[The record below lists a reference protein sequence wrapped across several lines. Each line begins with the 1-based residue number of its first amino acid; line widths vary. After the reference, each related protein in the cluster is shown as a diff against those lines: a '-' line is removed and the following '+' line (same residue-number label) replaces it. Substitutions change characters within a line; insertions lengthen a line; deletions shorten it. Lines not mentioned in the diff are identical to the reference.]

1 MTSYTARRP
10 RRLALR
16 GSSGVWIVTSLVASL
31 SAVLLLTWRG
41 PSQPALDVQMPWW
54 LLAAVFA
61 IVEAFVVHVQFG
73 RETESFSLSEIPLV
87 LGLFFVGPRE
97 LVLAQLLGAAVA
109 LVIVRRQAIVKL
121 AYNLAHFSLVTIV
134 AAMIF
139 RAVLGNHPAAGAHG
153 WAAAFT
159 ATMVAMVM
167 GVAMVLLAISLT
179 EGSRQTHMAPRVL
192 WMGAVVG
199 ATNTSLALVGV
210 MIVNTL
216 PSAAWLLLVPSATLF
231 FAYRSYTGQR
241 QRNESLQLLYESTRS
256 LQQSLKVEETM
267 RTLLAQARQMLRA
280 DLARVTLFPTAEDGA
295 RRTVLGPG
303 DRFDAMRPVELNP
316 TEGVWAR
323 VAAEG
328 RGFAVPRPIEN
339 ERLASYF
346 DSEGIRDA
354 VVTPLRGEGGVVVG
368 TLLVA
373 NRLDDVS
380 TFDEEDLKLLEML
393 ANHASTAI
401 QNARLVARLEENL
414 AHMTELNRLKDDFVA
429 TVSHELRTPLTSIQG
444 YVKTMLRDDIE
455 IDVATMRSYLEIV
468 ERQGG
473 RLGRL
478 IEDLLVVAR
487 IENEPFDMALGSV
500 SVKDLA
506 RQAVEE
512 LGEAGSGR
520 RIDVIFDD
528 ATPPLYTDGEK
539 VHRIITNL
547 LENAVKYSPPDSPI
561 TISGRIEAAG
571 LVVSIEDR
579 GIGIPSDLSERVFDR
594 FFQADQSATRTAG
607 GTGLGLYICR
617 GLAEALGGRL
627 WLERSD
633 QNGRGSVFSFWI
645 PARRGEAANR
655 PSTLTASR

>member
-16 GSSGVWIVTSLVASL
+16 GSTGVWIVTSLVAAL
-31 SAVLLLTWRG
+31 SAVLVLTWRG
-41 PSQPALDVQMPWW
+41 PTTPPLDVQMPWW

-87 LGLFFVGPRE
+87 LGLFFVSPHE
-97 LVLAQLLGAAVA
+97 LVLAQLIGAAIA
-109 LVIVRRQAIVKL
+109 LAVVRRQAIVKL
-121 AYNLAHFSLVTIV
+121 AYNLAHFSLVTVV
-134 AAMIF
+134 AAIIF
-139 RAVLGNHPAAGAHG
+139 HGILGNNAGVGAHG

-159 ATMVAMVM
+159 ATMAAMVI

-179 EGSRQTHMAPRVL
+179 EGARQTHMAPRVL
-192 WMGAVVG
+192 WLGAVVG
-199 ATNTSLALVGV
+199 GTNTSLALIGV
-210 MIVNTL
+210 SIVNTL

-241 QRNESLQLLYESTRS
+241 QRNASLQLLYESTRS

-267 RTLLAQARQMLRA
+267 HTLLAQARQMLRA
-280 DLARVTLFPTAEDGA
+280 EIARVTLFPTAEDGA
-295 RRTVLGPG
+295 LRTVLGPG
-303 DRFDAMRPVELNP
+303 ERFDSMRPVELNP

-328 RGFAVPRPIEN
+328 QGVVVARPIMN
-339 ERLASYF
+339 ERLARYF
-346 DSEGIRDA
+346 DADGIRDA

-368 TLLVA
+368 TLLVG

-380 TFDEEDLKLLEML
+380 TFNEDDLKLLEML

-401 QNARLVARLEENL
+401 ENARLVGRLQENL

-444 YVKTMLRDDIE
+444 YVKTLLRDDIVVDQE
-455 IDVATMRSYLEIV
+455 TIRSYLEIV

-487 IENEPFDMALGSV
+487 IDNEPFDMALGTV
-500 SVKDLA
+500 SVRDAA

-512 LGEAGSGR
+512 LGDAANGR
-520 RIDVIFDD
+520 RIEVIFDD
-528 ATPPLYTDGEK
+528 AAPPLHTDGEK

-547 LENAVKYSPPDSPI
+547 LENAVKYSPPESPI

-571 LVVSIEDR
+571 IVVSIEDR
-579 GIGIPSDLSERVFDR
+579 GIGIPADLAERVFDR
-594 FFQADQSATRTAG
+594 FFQVDSSATRTAG

-633 QNGRGSVFSFWI
+633 QNGRGSVFSFWL
-645 PARRGEAANR
+645 PARRSESANR
-655 PSTLTASR
+655 PSTVAISR